1 MHGPQRWLRA
11 LQRQRGRSVCAARD
25 GPWLRIRVEQL
36 MKTNL
41 RKLAKSNDT
50 SESYEARQAIKDR
63 IRRSGIK

>member
-1 MHGPQRWLRA
+1 MNNKRYTA
-11 LQRQRGRSVCAARD
+11 E
-25 GPWLRIRVEQL
+25 LRIRVEQL

-63 IRRSGIK
+63 IKRSGIKWDSRLTATYLKRSSAS

>member
-1 MHGPQRWLRA
+1 MNNKRYTA
-11 LQRQRGRSVCAARD
+11 E
-25 GPWLRIRVEQL
+25 LRIRVEQL

-63 IRRSGIK
+63 IRRSGIKWI